1 MSSQP
6 GPTMYSPLLSSGGH
20 VDHRS
25 KLLTRDLPV
34 SVSISSLETFPGE
47 PVDLLVRF
55 RVGVTNILAVFHKC
69 VFVKL
74 KIYITE
80 LILYCN

>member
-6 GPTMYSPLLSSGGH
+6 GPTMYSPLLSSGGD

-34 SVSISSLETFPGE
+34 SVSISGLS
-47 PVDLLVRF
+47 
-55 RVGVTNILAVFHKC
+55 K
-69 VFVKL
+69 
-74 KIYITE
+74 
-80 LILYCN
+80 